1 MRCSGPPAQGS
12 SANALGTITPII
24 QTARTERR
32 RYLNF
37 ILERTRNGQFYRK
50 SLYIPARCPT
60 ANNMFM
66 FPCFFFD
73 AFSSVSNAVTRSFV
87 SDGNH
92 PIGTSPELKMF
103 SFSNS
108 NEQNK

>member
-1 MRCSGPPAQGS
+1 
-12 SANALGTITPII
+12 
-24 QTARTERR
+24 
-32 RYLNF
+32 
-37 ILERTRNGQFYRK
+37 
-50 SLYIPARCPT
+50 
-60 ANNMFM
+60 M